1 MLRPTSL
8 APLLAVVA
16 LLHAPCPDLRGQR
29 PGASATPV
37 AAAPEDHPL
46 LPDTILAPPGGPR
59 IVVLGTPGSGVA
71 ALRLHVP
78 LREGPAEA
86 GVGLLLRELV
96 EARMES
102 LARPVGAR
110 VSATR
115 TPWGLAYAVEGS
127 VADFEYL
134 AYLLREAVARPD
146 VADVGFTHAG
156 QRLAEEVA
164 RSAETPEGRLA
175 AELRAAVSPGTP
187 PPGGTP
193 ATLGRLTPG
202 AVLEAWSRS
211 HRAPEMTLVVSAGV
225 IPEVVLAATRGMG
238 ASGAAPLPPRYA
250 PMRPGSDRTG
260 TQTLRRWHGRAWTGG
275 DPVSP
280 LGPVTALLLSAML
293 EERDGDYETTLQLRE
308 LPDRWAILVMG
319 AAYRRSER
327 AMRAAVDGALDDL
340 EAGLDPAEVARAA
353 ARVRRDILFRARTP
367 LGLTEVVG
375 RGLEAGGD
383 PGAAAR
389 HLAALDDVGVAEVR
403 AFLAELRAGPGAR
416 AEVGP

>member
-16 LLHAPCPDLRGQR
+16 LLHAPPTDL
-29 PGASATPV
+29 SAQG
-37 AAAPEDHPL
+37 AAAPSGPL
-46 LPDTILAPPGGPR
+46 TPDTILAPPGGPR

-78 LREGPAEA
+78 LQEGPAEA
-86 GVGLLLRELV
+86 GIGLLLRELV

-146 VADVGFTHAG
+146 VGDVGFTRAG
-156 QRLAEEVA
+156 QRVAQETA

-175 AELRAAVSPGTP
+175 AELRAAVAPEIP
-187 PPGGTP
+187 APGGTP
-193 ATLGRLTPG
+193 ATLSRLGPG

-211 HRAPEMTLVVSAGV
+211 HRAEEMTLVVSAGV

-238 ASGAAPLPPRYA
+238 ASGQAPIPPLDA
-250 PMRPGSDRTG
+250 PRPPDADRTSV
-260 TQTLRRWHGRAWTGG
+260 QTLRRWYGRAWTGG
-275 DPVSP
+275 DPASP
-280 LGPVTALLLSAML
+280 LGPVTALLLSSLL
-293 EERDGDYETTLQLRE
+293 EGRDGSYETTLQLRE
-308 LPDRWAILVMG
+308 LPGRWALLVMG
-319 AAYRRSER
+319 AAYRSAEGS
-327 AMRAAVDGALDDL
+327 MRATVDGALDDV
-340 EAGLDPAEVARAA
+340 EARLDPAEVARAA
-353 ARVRRDILFRARTP
+353 ARVRRDLLLRARTP

-383 PGAAAR
+383 PGVAAR
-389 HLAALDDVGVAEVR
+389 QLAALDEVDVQEVR